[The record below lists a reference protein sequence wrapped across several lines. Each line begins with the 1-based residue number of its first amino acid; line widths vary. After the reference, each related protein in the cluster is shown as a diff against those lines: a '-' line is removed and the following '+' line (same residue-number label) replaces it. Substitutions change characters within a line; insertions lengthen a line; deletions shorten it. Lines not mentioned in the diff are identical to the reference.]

1 MRSNPLPEEFYR
13 HFKGKLYQIKC
24 IALHSETGESM
35 VIYQAMYGTYKIYA
49 RPLAMFMEEVDHV
62 KYPDVTQK
70 YRFEKVELVDTQDI
84 SCASQ
89 GYKTSQNKQGFK
101 TSENSQGT
109 EASGAS
115 RGVEKSGNPQGTETS
130 GNSQRI
136 DALGTIKEVETLG
149 TSIEIKASGT
159 TKVDESCFTQKADA
173 STATE
178 ATDPSEIPLD
188 PKILEFLDARTYDEK
203 LTILSSIH
211 HRLTDD
217 MIDIMSTATDIE
229 VKPGSIEERYEE
241 FKSCLV
247 TMQHF
252 ECNRLH

>member
-1 MRSNPLPEEFYR
+1 MRPNPLPEEFYR

-24 IALHSETGESM
+24 IALHSETGEPM
-35 VIYQAMYGTYKIYA
+35 VIYQAMYGTYKTYA
-49 RPLAMFMEEVDHV
+49 RPLTMFMEEIDHV

-70 YRFEKVELVDTQDI
+70 YRFEKVELVDAQ
-84 SCASQ
+84 
-89 GYKTSQNKQGFK
+89 
-101 TSENSQGT
+101 
-109 EASGAS
+109 
-115 RGVEKSGNPQGTETS
+115 EKSCVLQG
-130 GNSQRI
+130 
-136 DALGTIKEVETLG
+136 VETLG
-149 TSIEIKASGT
+149 TLKEVEITGT
-159 TKVDESCFTQKADA
+159 TKVDESCFTQKADV
-173 STATE
+173 SSATE

-241 FKSCLV
+241 FKSCLI

>member
-1 MRSNPLPEEFYR
+1 MRPNPLPEEFYR

-24 IALHSETGESM
+24 IALHSETGEPM

-70 YRFEKVELVDTQDI
+70 YRFEKVELVDAQEK
-84 SCASQ
+84 SCVSQ
-89 GYKTSQNKQGFK
+89 G
-101 TSENSQGT
+101 
-109 EASGAS
+109 
-115 RGVEKSGNPQGTETS
+115 VET
-130 GNSQRI
+130 
-136 DALGTIKEVETLG
+136 LGTLKEVETLG
-149 TSIEIKASGT
+149 TSKEVEISGT
-159 TKVDESCFTQKADA
+159 TKVDESCFTQKADV
-173 STATE
+173 SSATE

-241 FKSCLV
+241 FKSCLI

>member
-1 MRSNPLPEEFYR
+1 MRPNPLPEEFYR

-24 IALHSETGESM
+24 IALHSETGEPL
-35 VIYQAMYGTYKIYA
+35 VIYQAMYGTYKTYA
-49 RPLAMFMEEVDHV
+49 RPLTMFMEEVDHV

-70 YRFEKVELVDTQDI
+70 YRFEKVELVDAQEKSCVLQGVEI
-84 SCASQ
+84 SENQKRVEVS
-89 GYKTSQNKQGFK
+89 Y
-101 TSENSQGT
+101 NSQGT
-109 EASGAS
+109 ETLGKSQ
-115 RGVEKSGNPQGTETS
+115 GVET
-130 GNSQRI
+130 
-136 DALGTIKEVETLG
+136 LGTLKEVETL
-149 TSIEIKASGT
+149 S
-159 TKVDESCFTQKADA
+159 
-173 STATE
+173 ATE

-241 FKSCLV
+241 FKSCLI

>member
-1 MRSNPLPEEFYR
+1 
-13 HFKGKLYQIKC
+13 
-24 IALHSETGESM
+24 M

-49 RPLAMFMEEVDHV
+49 RPLTMFMEEVDHV
-62 KYPDVTQK
+62 KYPNVTQK
-70 YRFEKVELVDTQDI
+70 YRFEKVELVDAQEK
-84 SCASQ
+84 SCVSQ
-89 GYKTSQNKQGFK
+89 G
-101 TSENSQGT
+101 
-109 EASGAS
+109 
-115 RGVEKSGNPQGTETS
+115 VET
-130 GNSQRI
+130 
-136 DALGTIKEVETLG
+136 LGTLKEVETLG
-149 TSIEIKASGT
+149 TSKEVEISGT
-159 TKVDESCFTQKADA
+159 TKVDESCFTQKADV
-173 STATE
+173 SSATE

-241 FKSCLV
+241 FKSCLI

>member
-49 RPLAMFMEEVDHV
+49 RPLTMFMEEVDHV
-62 KYPDVTQK
+62 KYPNVTQK
-70 YRFEKVELVDTQDI
+70 YRFEKVELVDAQEK
-84 SCASQ
+84 SCVSQ
-89 GYKTSQNKQGFK
+89 GVEI
-101 TSENSQGT
+101 SENQKRVEVSYNSQGT
-109 EASGAS
+109 ETLGKSQ
-115 RGVEKSGNPQGTETS
+115 GVET
-130 GNSQRI
+130 
-136 DALGTIKEVETLG
+136 LGTLKEVETL
-149 TSIEIKASGT
+149 SA
-159 TKVDESCFTQKADA
+159 A
-173 STATE
+173 E

-241 FKSCLV
+241 FKSCLI

>member
-13 HFKGKLYQIKC
+13 HFKGNLYQIKC
-24 IALHSETGESM
+24 IALHSETGEPL

-49 RPLAMFMEEVDHV
+49 RPLTMFMEEVDHV

-70 YRFEKVELVDTQDI
+70 YRFEKVELVDAQEK
-84 SCASQ
+84 SCVSQ
-89 GYKTSQNKQGFK
+89 GVEI
-101 TSENSQGT
+101 SENQKRVEVSYNSQGT
-109 EASGAS
+109 ETLGKSQ
-115 RGVEKSGNPQGTETS
+115 GVET
-130 GNSQRI
+130 
-136 DALGTIKEVETLG
+136 LGTLKEVETL
-149 TSIEIKASGT
+149 S
-159 TKVDESCFTQKADA
+159 
-173 STATE
+173 ATE

-241 FKSCLV
+241 FKSCLI

>member
-1 MRSNPLPEEFYR
+1 MRPNPLPEEFYR

-24 IALHSETGESM
+24 VALHSETGEPM
-35 VIYQAMYGTYKIYA
+35 VIYQAMYGTYKTYA
-49 RPLAMFMEEVDHV
+49 RPLTMFMEEVDHV

-70 YRFEKVELVDTQDI
+70 YRFEKVELVDAQEK
-84 SCASQ
+84 SCVSQ
-89 GYKTSQNKQGFK
+89 GVEI
-101 TSENSQGT
+101 SENQKRVEVSYNSQGT
-109 EASGAS
+109 ETLGKSQ
-115 RGVEKSGNPQGTETS
+115 GVET
-130 GNSQRI
+130 
-136 DALGTIKEVETLG
+136 LGTLKEVETL
-149 TSIEIKASGT
+149 S
-159 TKVDESCFTQKADA
+159 
-173 STATE
+173 ATE

-241 FKSCLV
+241 FKSCLI

>member
-24 IALHSETGESM
+24 IALHSETGEPM

-70 YRFEKVELVDTQDI
+70 YRFEKVELVDAQEKSCVLQGVEI
-84 SCASQ
+84 SENQKRVEVS
-89 GYKTSQNKQGFK
+89 Y
-101 TSENSQGT
+101 NSQGT
-109 EASGAS
+109 ETLG
-115 RGVEKSGNPQGTETS
+115 KSQG
-130 GNSQRI
+130 
-136 DALGTIKEVETLG
+136 VETLG
-149 TSIEIKASGT
+149 TSKEVEISGT
-159 TKVDESCFTQKADA
+159 TEVDESCFTQKADA
-173 STATE
+173 SSATE

-241 FKSCLV
+241 FKSCLI

>member
-1 MRSNPLPEEFYR
+1 MRPNPLPEEFYR

-24 IALHSETGESM
+24 IALHSETGEPL
-35 VIYQAMYGTYKIYA
+35 VIYQAMYGTYKTYA
-49 RPLAMFMEEVDHV
+49 RPLTMFMEEVDHV
-62 KYPDVTQK
+62 KYPNVTQK
-70 YRFEKVELVDTQDI
+70 YRFEKVELVDAQEK
-84 SCASQ
+84 SCVSQ
-89 GYKTSQNKQGFK
+89 G
-101 TSENSQGT
+101 
-109 EASGAS
+109 
-115 RGVEKSGNPQGTETS
+115 VET
-130 GNSQRI
+130 
-136 DALGTIKEVETLG
+136 LGTLKEVETLG
-149 TSIEIKASGT
+149 TSKEVEISGT
-159 TKVDESCFTQKADA
+159 TKVDESCFTQKADVL
-173 STATE
+173 SATE

-241 FKSCLV
+241 FKSCLI

>member
-1 MRSNPLPEEFYR
+1 MRPNPLPEEFYR

-24 IALHSETGESM
+24 IALHSETGEPM
-35 VIYQAMYGTYKIYA
+35 AIYQAMYGTYKIYA
-49 RPLAMFMEEVDHV
+49 RPLTMFMEEVDHV
-62 KYPDVTQK
+62 KYPNVTQK
-70 YRFEKVELVDTQDI
+70 YRFEKVELVDAQEK
-84 SCASQ
+84 SCVSQ
-89 GYKTSQNKQGFK
+89 G
-101 TSENSQGT
+101 
-109 EASGAS
+109 
-115 RGVEKSGNPQGTETS
+115 VET
-130 GNSQRI
+130 
-136 DALGTIKEVETLG
+136 LGTLKEVETLG
-149 TSIEIKASGT
+149 TSKEVEISGT
-159 TKVDESCFTQKADA
+159 TKVDESCFTQKADV
-173 STATE
+173 SSATE

-241 FKSCLV
+241 FKSCLI

>member
-62 KYPDVTQK
+62 KYPNVTQK
-70 YRFEKVELVDTQDI
+70 YRFEKVELVDAQEK
-84 SCASQ
+84 SCVSQ
-89 GYKTSQNKQGFK
+89 GVEI
-101 TSENSQGT
+101 SENQKRVEVSYNSQGT
-109 EASGAS
+109 ETLGKSQ
-115 RGVEKSGNPQGTETS
+115 GVET
-130 GNSQRI
+130 
-136 DALGTIKEVETLG
+136 LGTLKEVETLG
-149 TSIEIKASGT
+149 TSKEVEISGT
-159 TKVDESCFTQKADA
+159 TKVDESCFTQKTNA
-173 STATE
+173 SSAAE

-241 FKSCLV
+241 FKSCLI

>member
-1 MRSNPLPEEFYR
+1 MRPNPLPEEFYR

-49 RPLAMFMEEVDHV
+49 RPLTMFMEEVDHV
-62 KYPDVTQK
+62 KYPNVTQK
-70 YRFEKVELVDTQDI
+70 YRFEKVELVDAQEK
-84 SCASQ
+84 SCVSQ
-89 GYKTSQNKQGFK
+89 G
-101 TSENSQGT
+101 
-109 EASGAS
+109 
-115 RGVEKSGNPQGTETS
+115 VET
-130 GNSQRI
+130 
-136 DALGTIKEVETLG
+136 LGTLKEVETLG
-149 TSIEIKASGT
+149 TSKEVEISGT

-173 STATE
+173 SSATE

-229 VKPGSIEERYEE
+229 VKPGSIEESYEE

>member
-1 MRSNPLPEEFYR
+1 MRPNPLPEEFYR

-24 IALHSETGESM
+24 IALHSETGEPM

-70 YRFEKVELVDTQDI
+70 YRFEKVELVDAQEK
-84 SCASQ
+84 SCVLQ
-89 GYKTSQNKQGFK
+89 
-101 TSENSQGT
+101 
-109 EASGAS
+109 
-115 RGVEKSGNPQGTETS
+115 GVET
-130 GNSQRI
+130 
-136 DALGTIKEVETLG
+136 LGTLKEVETLG
-149 TSIEIKASGT
+149 TSKEVEITGT

-173 STATE
+173 SSATE

-241 FKSCLV
+241 FKSCLI

>member
-1 MRSNPLPEEFYR
+1 MRPNPLPEEFYR

-24 IALHSETGESM
+24 IALHSETGEPM

-70 YRFEKVELVDTQDI
+70 YRFEKVELVDAQEKSCVLQGVEI
-84 SCASQ
+84 SENQKRVEVS
-89 GYKTSQNKQGFK
+89 Y
-101 TSENSQGT
+101 NSQGT
-109 EASGAS
+109 ETLGKSQ
-115 RGVEKSGNPQGTETS
+115 GVET
-130 GNSQRI
+130 
-136 DALGTIKEVETLG
+136 LGTLKEVETL
-149 TSIEIKASGT
+149 S
-159 TKVDESCFTQKADA
+159 
-173 STATE
+173 ATE

-241 FKSCLV
+241 FKSCLI

>member
-1 MRSNPLPEEFYR
+1 MRPNPLPEEFYR

-24 IALHSETGESM
+24 IALHSETGEPM

-70 YRFEKVELVDTQDI
+70 YRFEKVELVDAQEKSCVLQGVEI
-84 SCASQ
+84 SENQKRVEVS
-89 GYKTSQNKQGFK
+89 Y
-101 TSENSQGT
+101 NSQGT
-109 EASGAS
+109 ETLG
-115 RGVEKSGNPQGTETS
+115 KSQG
-130 GNSQRI
+130 
-136 DALGTIKEVETLG
+136 VETLG
-149 TSIEIKASGT
+149 TSKEVEISGT

-173 STATE
+173 SSATE

-241 FKSCLV
+241 FKSCLI

>member
-1 MRSNPLPEEFYR
+1 MRPNPLPEEFYR

-24 IALHSETGESM
+24 IALHSETGEPL
-35 VIYQAMYGTYKIYA
+35 VIYQAMYGTYKTYA
-49 RPLAMFMEEVDHV
+49 RPLTMFMEEVDHV

-70 YRFEKVELVDTQDI
+70 YRFEKVELVDAQEK
-84 SCASQ
+84 SCVSQ
-89 GYKTSQNKQGFK
+89 G
-101 TSENSQGT
+101 
-109 EASGAS
+109 
-115 RGVEKSGNPQGTETS
+115 VET
-130 GNSQRI
+130 
-136 DALGTIKEVETLG
+136 LGTLKEVETLG
-149 TSIEIKASGT
+149 TSKEVEITGT

-173 STATE
+173 SSATE

>member
-70 YRFEKVELVDTQDI
+70 YRFEKVELVDAQEK
-84 SCASQ
+84 SCVSQ
-89 GYKTSQNKQGFK
+89 GAEI
-101 TSENSQGT
+101 SENQKRVEVSYNSQGT
-109 EASGAS
+109 ETLGKSQ
-115 RGVEKSGNPQGTETS
+115 GVET
-130 GNSQRI
+130 
-136 DALGTIKEVETLG
+136 LGTLKEVETL
-149 TSIEIKASGT
+149 S
-159 TKVDESCFTQKADA
+159 
-173 STATE
+173 ATE

>member
-1 MRSNPLPEEFYR
+1 MRPNPLPEEFYR

-24 IALHSETGESM
+24 IALHSETGEPL
-35 VIYQAMYGTYKIYA
+35 VIYQAMYGTYKTYA
-49 RPLAMFMEEVDHV
+49 RPLTMFMEEVDHV

-70 YRFEKVELVDTQDI
+70 YRFEKVELVDAQEK
-84 SCASQ
+84 SCVLQ
-89 GYKTSQNKQGFK
+89 
-101 TSENSQGT
+101 
-109 EASGAS
+109 
-115 RGVEKSGNPQGTETS
+115 GVET
-130 GNSQRI
+130 
-136 DALGTIKEVETLG
+136 LGTLKEVETLG
-149 TSIEIKASGT
+149 TSKEVEITGT

-173 STATE
+173 SSATE

-241 FKSCLV
+241 FKSCLI

>member
-1 MRSNPLPEEFYR
+1 MRPNPLPEEFYR

-24 IALHSETGESM
+24 IALHSETGEPM

-49 RPLAMFMEEVDHV
+49 RPLTMFMEEVDHV
-62 KYPDVTQK
+62 KYPNVTQK
-70 YRFEKVELVDTQDI
+70 YRFEKVELVDAQEK
-84 SCASQ
+84 SCVSQ
-89 GYKTSQNKQGFK
+89 G
-101 TSENSQGT
+101 
-109 EASGAS
+109 
-115 RGVEKSGNPQGTETS
+115 VET
-130 GNSQRI
+130 
-136 DALGTIKEVETLG
+136 LGTLKEVETLG
-149 TSIEIKASGT
+149 TSKEVEITGT

-173 STATE
+173 SSATE

-229 VKPGSIEERYEE
+229 VMPGSIEERYEE
-241 FKSCLV
+241 FKSCLI

-252 ECNRLH
+252 ECNRLN

>member
-24 IALHSETGESM
+24 IALHSESGEPL

-49 RPLAMFMEEVDHV
+49 RPLTMFMEEVDHV
-62 KYPDVTQK
+62 KYPNVTQK
-70 YRFEKVELVDTQDI
+70 YRFEKVELVDAQEK
-84 SCASQ
+84 SCVSQ
-89 GYKTSQNKQGFK
+89 G
-101 TSENSQGT
+101 
-109 EASGAS
+109 
-115 RGVEKSGNPQGTETS
+115 VET
-130 GNSQRI
+130 
-136 DALGTIKEVETLG
+136 LGTLKEVETLG
-149 TSIEIKASGT
+149 TSKEVEISGT

-173 STATE
+173 SSATE

-241 FKSCLV
+241 FKSCLI

>member
-1 MRSNPLPEEFYR
+1 MRPNPLPEEFYR

-49 RPLAMFMEEVDHV
+49 RPLTMFMEEVDHV
-62 KYPDVTQK
+62 KYPNVTQK
-70 YRFEKVELVDTQDI
+70 YRFEKVELVDAQEK
-84 SCASQ
+84 SCVSQ
-89 GYKTSQNKQGFK
+89 G
-101 TSENSQGT
+101 
-109 EASGAS
+109 
-115 RGVEKSGNPQGTETS
+115 VET
-130 GNSQRI
+130 
-136 DALGTIKEVETLG
+136 LGTLKEVETLG
-149 TSIEIKASGT
+149 TSKEVEISGT

-173 STATE
+173 SSATE

-241 FKSCLV
+241 FKSCLI

>member
-1 MRSNPLPEEFYR
+1 MRPNPLPEEFYR

-24 IALHSETGESM
+24 IALHSETGEPM

-49 RPLAMFMEEVDHV
+49 RPLTMFMEEVDHV
-62 KYPDVTQK
+62 KYPNVTQK
-70 YRFEKVELVDTQDI
+70 YRFEKVELVDAQEK
-84 SCASQ
+84 SCVSQ
-89 GYKTSQNKQGFK
+89 GVEI
-101 TSENSQGT
+101 SENQKRVEVSYNSQGT
-109 EASGAS
+109 ETLGKSQ
-115 RGVEKSGNPQGTETS
+115 GVET
-130 GNSQRI
+130 
-136 DALGTIKEVETLG
+136 LGTLKEVETL
-149 TSIEIKASGT
+149 S
-159 TKVDESCFTQKADA
+159 
-173 STATE
+173 ATE

-217 MIDIMSTATDIE
+217 MINIMSTATDIE

-241 FKSCLV
+241 FKSCLI